1 MGYSMSGKIVLAGAT
16 SGTITLQA
24 PDVAGNTVITL
35 PATSGNLTLGSAGGG
50 IESVASRPGSPTA
63 GTVIWNTT
71 SNVLE
76 VWTGT
81 DWITLAS
88 QSLIVQY
95 LVIGGGGGGGGYG
108 GGGGAGG

>member
-1 MGYSMSGKIVLAGAT
+1 MALTKIT
-16 SGTITLQA
+16 SNVIANNAVTQA
-24 PDVAGNTVITL
+24 KIDSSVSL
-35 PATSGNLTLGSAGGG
+35 GGG

-63 GTVIWNTT
+63 GTVILNTT

-108 GGGGAGG
+108 SYWNRVG